1 MITMTM
7 GLQIQTC
14 QNRRVR
20 NEILEQS
27 ITKFAVKQQEKYDAN
42 TSADIRKKIGHFGT
56 PAVIAEFMTTMFTNI
71 PTGNVRLLDPGAG
84 VGVLTA
90 AVCDRIA
97 QINTP
102 MKVEAVLYENEPEL
116 ITILEQ
122 TMTVAKKVL
131 KEHGHKLQFTIHEK
145 DFILSNAPL
154 ENNLSRING
163 SEHETFDMIIM
174 NPPYYKLRKDS
185 EQAKAMSH
193 IVHGQPNIYALFM
206 AIGAQLLRKGGE
218 IIAITPRSYC
228 NGLYFRDFRKW
239 FFERITPFHIH
250 MFESRKH
257 AFHENGVLQE
267 HIILAGKHDKHNG
280 DVAIT
285 VNKGRDLQNSE
296 RHDVPIHRVI
306 DDSTENK
313 IIRISSNALD
323 QRITDIIDT
332 WPIRFKDMGLS
343 ISTGPVVTFRAR
355 EHLLDKK
362 DKTESVPLILAHNV
376 KPFITLWPSKKSKKD
391 TFFKVCDESLSLL
404 LQVKN
409 YLILKRFTTKEEKRR
424 LVAGIL
430 LADDYLFTHLALEN
444 HLNYVY
450 KSDGELSKPEIYGL
464 AALFNSALLDRYFRT
479 INGNTQVN
487 ATEIRTLPLPQLKYI
502 RKIGEQIMKLN
513 QPDATEIEGLI
524 LDYLKINGE
533 IKNYLKDIA

>member
-1 MITMTM
+1 ME
-7 GLQIQTC
+7 LQVETC
-14 QNRRVR
+14 QNWTFT

-27 ITKFAVKQQEKYDAN
+27 ITKFAVKQQERYDAS
-42 TSADIRKKIGHFGT
+42 TSADVRKKIGHFGT
-56 PAVIAEFMTTMFTNI
+56 PAVIAEFMTTMLTNI
-71 PTGNVRLLDPGAG
+71 PTNNVRLLDPGAG

-102 MKVEAVLYENEPEL
+102 IKVEVVLYENEPDL

-122 TMTVAKKVL
+122 TMAVAKTVL
-131 KEHGHKLQFTIHEK
+131 NKNGHKLQFTIHEK

-154 ENNLSRING
+154 ENGLSRING
-163 SEHETFDMIIM
+163 SDREMFDMVIM

-185 EQAKAMSH
+185 KQSKAMSH

-206 AIGAQLLRKGGE
+206 AIGAQLLRKDGE

-239 FFERITPFHIH
+239 FFERITPYHIH

-267 HIILAGKHDKHNG
+267 HIILAGRHNKYNG

-285 VNKGRDLQNSE
+285 VNKSRDLQNSK
-296 RHDVPIHRVI
+296 RHDVPIHRII

-313 IIRISSNALD
+313 IIRIPSSALD
-323 QRITDIIDT
+323 QRITDIIDN
-332 WPIRFKDMGLS
+332 WPTRFNDIGLC

-355 EHLLDKK
+355 EHLLDKE

-376 KPFITLWPSKKSKKD
+376 RPFVILWPSKHNKKD

-424 LVAGIL
+424 LVAGML
-430 LADDYLFTHLALEN
+430 LADDYSFTHLALEN

-450 KSDGELSKPEIYGL
+450 KLNGELSKPESYGL

-487 ATEIRTLPLPQLKYI
+487 ATEIRTLPLPKLKDI

-513 QPDATEIEGLI
+513 QPDATKIEGLI
-524 LDYLKINGE
+524 LDYLEINGE
-533 IKNYLKDIA
+533 IRDYLGDIA